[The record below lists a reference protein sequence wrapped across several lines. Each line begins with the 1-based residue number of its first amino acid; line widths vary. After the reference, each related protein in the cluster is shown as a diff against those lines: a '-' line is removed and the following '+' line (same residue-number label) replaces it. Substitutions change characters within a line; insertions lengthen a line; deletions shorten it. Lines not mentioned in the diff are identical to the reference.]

1 MVSTGPVSTACPSTA
16 DTDTIELV
24 ETVQLATGTGLK
36 TAQPAHC
43 RPLSRVL
50 RIRVFQIFCGI
61 GCMIMAA
68 VAFIEEKRFNLAIGL
83 VSGALTV
90 FAASASIQNSSC
102 FDTVCNSWNMNFKR
116 TSRSQIPNVFS
127 KAHRPALG
135 VAISWLVAG
144 VGNTALMV
152 VTGLTLRRGHLS
164 DTLLILCVIEIVLV
178 AGLSLS
184 AALVVWID
192 YRVLR
197 EHAV

>member
-36 TAQPAHC
+36 AAQPAHC

-50 RIRVFQIFCGI
+50 RIRVFQ
-61 GCMIMAA
+61 
-68 VAFIEEKRFNLAIGL
+68 
-83 VSGALTV
+83 
-90 FAASASIQNSSC
+90 
-102 FDTVCNSWNMNFKR
+102 
-116 TSRSQIPNVFS
+116 
-127 KAHRPALG
+127 PALG